1 MLYVGETTMDIEL
14 ELEFGTFD
22 GFWLIFGLPIL
33 SVVLFLLLSPFSYL
47 VSKLF
52 WSKRKPDEQV

>member
-1 MLYVGETTMDIEL
+1 MLYVGETTMNLKL

-33 SVVLFLLLSPFSYL
+33 SVVLFLILSPFSYL
-47 VSKLF
+47 VSRIF
-52 WSKRKPDEQV
+52 WPAGEPDE

>member
-1 MLYVGETTMDIEL
+1 MLYVGETMMNLKL

-33 SVVLFLLLSPFSYL
+33 SVVLFLILSPFSYL
-47 VSKLF
+47 VSRFF
-52 WSKRKPDEQV
+52 WPKGKADE

>member
-1 MLYVGETTMDIEL
+1 MLYVGETTMNLKL

-33 SVVLFLLLSPFSYL
+33 SVVLFLILSPFSYL
-47 VSKLF
+47 VSRFF
-52 WSKRKPDEQV
+52 WPKGKAGE

>member
-1 MLYVGETTMDIEL
+1 MLYVGETTMNLEL

-33 SVVLFLLLSPFSYL
+33 SVVLFLILSPFSYL
-47 VSKLF
+47 LSRIF
-52 WSKRKPDEQV
+52 WSKGKADE

>member
-1 MLYVGETTMDIEL
+1 MLYVGETTMGLEL

-33 SVVLFLLLSPFSYL
+33 SVVLFLILSPFSYL
-47 VSKLF
+47 VGRIF
-52 WSKRKPDEQV
+52 WPAGEPDE